1 MLMSAPF
8 KIVRAGSR
16 VAYCL
21 RERGCT
27 VDARPGSLY
36 ITKYSAYLQIASAHT
51 SSRAKSLTGA
61 RPTIRVTREGPLA
74 FHKRPGEAKAASPLG
89 ISTKR
94 IGRALRKRNG
104 GPVASGADGE
114 HARCGIRRVHV
125 SRPARRRRRNRG
137 HERTS
142 NLALTVGHR
151 GRQGGEAAG
160 AARRHHTHM
169 GTIDRGSRGERAGVG
184 LGLGDTGALLHVRV
198 QRDGDGS
205 ENADDRHD
213 DQELDQREA
222 ALTAQR
228 EAFPEHAHVLPPS
241 RWFAQVRASLTV
253 CGKENAQW
261 MPGQDCSTLPNITGI
276 YR

>member
-8 KIVRAGSR
+8 KMVSAGSR
-16 VAYCL
+16 VVYCL
-21 RERGCT
+21 RRRECT
-27 VDARPGSLY
+27 VNARPGLLY
-36 ITKYSAYLQIASAHT
+36 IAKYSGYLQIISAYA
-51 SSRAKSLTGA
+51 SSRAQSLTGA
-61 RPTIRVTREGPLA
+61 RLTIRVTREGPLG
-74 FHKRPGEAKAASPLG
+74 FHKNTGEAKAASPVG

-114 HARCGIRRVHV
+114 HARRGVRRVRV
-125 SRPARRRRRNRG
+125 RRPARRRRGNRG

-151 GRQGGEAAG
+151 GRQGSEAAG

-222 ALTAQR
+222 VLTAKS
-228 EAFPEHAHVLPPS
+228 HALLVPKLGHVS
-241 RWFAQVRASLTV
+241 SL
-253 CGKENAQW
+253 GW
-261 MPGQDCSTLPNITGI
+261 MVDACRSKKSAGNMPHLRGVDT
-276 YR
+276 R